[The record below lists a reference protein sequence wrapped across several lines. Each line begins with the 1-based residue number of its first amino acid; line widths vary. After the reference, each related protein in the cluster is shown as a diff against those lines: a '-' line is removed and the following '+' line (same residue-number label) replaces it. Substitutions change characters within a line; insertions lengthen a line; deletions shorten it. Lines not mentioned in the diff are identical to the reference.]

1 MDTYEVSRLDFR
13 ISRQSRMADVSK
25 RLEKAEKFLLRGKQ
39 QDALKEL
46 LRAAEE
52 DPHNEMVK
60 MQAAD
65 LCASLRQ
72 VNDAVRL
79 YRQVFDRQIAV
90 GDATGA
96 VPTYKKLAH
105 LERPSLPRMLGYAAL
120 VERSNR
126 DEALS
131 IYRSAVQQL
140 ANDPEQAV
148 VLQGRIVVMDA
159 SAAEYERL
167 ADLQASL
174 GESGPMAESLLRA
187 AEKTQASGK
196 TEKAFE
202 FLKRAHEADRNNR
215 AARLRYSAMLVERR
229 QFKDAARV
237 LEPLAAAKDP
247 EATGSYARALL
258 ECGRVEEA
266 VPYVWAQ
273 YEHDPKAIGMLGDLM
288 SRHIAQGNVDA
299 ALSLAHRLEVRETG
313 HHRRRDFI
321 MLVKDIVFRH
331 EPHIELL
338 AYLGELLNSANREHD
353 YCDVLGRLFDLYF
366 ASGQFEKAAEALDRA
381 GEVDPYDQAN
391 QDRLAALRGKLDDR
405 RFAAVAAR
413 FGKAPPV
420 HAVSEVAEETSTA
433 EPQPTMLEDLMLQA
447 EIFLQYGMKAR
458 AIEKLQR
465 IHHLFPEEEINNP
478 QLRDLYERAEFAPAG
493 AATPVA
499 TPAKKTA
506 PAIPQSAPAAAAPA
520 KSAPPVAAPARS
532 VEDQL
537 GRIAE
542 ISQNIFR
549 QAHVDAVLFAAAND
563 IGRLLSASRCIV
575 ALCSPGAP
583 PSAFTEYCG
592 PRVQRSEIDVL
603 VNAVKAGG
611 KELKNDAV
619 LLFGADKPITKSLS
633 DAAAGL
639 GLQSL
644 ALGRMTARE
653 EFIGVLIAGHS
664 APHSW
669 TKYEGSV
676 IPLLAD
682 QVALASNSAKLRKT
696 LDAVAPREQ
705 RTGLLKRSAYFDA
718 LGFEIGRSLQ
728 QNAPLSL
735 ALLRVVSS
743 GHATH
748 ELMQEVAR
756 QLLSYIR
763 QTDIAVRYDQN
774 TVALILGGTSEQP
787 AAQAIKKLRNV
798 LGNEKPTKNV
808 ALACGLAEVIL
819 KSEFDV
825 VDIATEAAN
834 RAEAALSAAVAKGGG
849 ATNVQPQPTIT
860 A

>member
-1 MDTYEVSRLDFR
+1 
-13 ISRQSRMADVSK
+13 MADVSK
-25 RLEKAEKFLLRGKQ
+25 RLEKAEKLLQRGKQ
-39 QDALKEL
+39 HDALKEL
-46 LRAAEE
+46 LRATEE
-52 DPHNEMVK
+52 DPHNDLVK
-60 MQAAD
+60 LQAAD
-65 LCASLRQ
+65 LSASLQ
-72 VNDAVRL
+72 QIGDAVRL
-79 YRQVFDRQIAV
+79 YRQLFDRQVAV
-90 GDATGA
+90 GDAVSA
-96 VPTYKKLAH
+96 PLTYKKLAH
-105 LERPSLPRMLGYAAL
+105 LERPTLSRTLAYASLI
-120 VERSNR
+120 ERSNR

-131 IYRSAVQQL
+131 LYRTAVKQL
-140 ANDPEQAV
+140 SNDPEQAV
-148 VLQGRIVVMDA
+148 AVQSRIVALDA
-159 SAAEYERL
+159 SADEYERL
-167 ADLQASL
+167 ANLQASL
-174 GESGPMAESLLRA
+174 GETGPMAESLMRA
-187 AEKTQASGK
+187 AEKTQTSGDPG
-196 TEKAFE
+196 KAFE
-202 FLKRAHEADRNNR
+202 YLRRAYEADKNNR
-215 AARLRYSAMLVERR
+215 AVRLRHSAALLER
-229 QFKDAARV
+229 QKFNDAARV

-247 EATGSYARALL
+247 EATASYARALL
-258 ECGRVEEA
+258 ECGRLEEA

-273 YEHDPKAIGMLGDLM
+273 YERDPAAIAMLGELM
-288 SRHIAQGNVDA
+288 SRHIAQGNADA

-313 HHRRRDFI
+313 HSRRRDFI
-321 MLVKDIVFRH
+321 MLVKEIVLRH

-338 AYLGELLNSANREHD
+338 SYLGELLNSANREHD
-353 YCDVLGRLFDLYF
+353 YCEVLGRLFDLYF

-391 QDRLAALRGKLDDR
+391 QDRLAALRGKLDDK
-405 RFAAVAAR
+405 RFSAVASR

-420 HAVSEVAEETSTA
+420 RVVTEVAEQTSTA

-458 AIEKLQR
+458 AVEKLER
-465 IHHLFPEEEINNP
+465 IHRLFPDEEINNS
-478 QLRDLYERAEFAPAG
+478 QLHELYERAEFAPAG
-493 AATPVA
+493 AAAPA
-499 TPAKKTA
+499 ASIAPAKKTTA
-506 PAIPQSAPAAAAPA
+506 PAPAQAPAAAPA
-520 KSAPPVAAPARS
+520 KSAPPIAAPARS

-575 ALCSPGAP
+575 ALCSPGTP

-603 VNAVKAGG
+603 VNAVKASG
-611 KELKNDAV
+611 KELRNEPV
-619 LLFGADKPITKSLS
+619 LLFGGDKPIPRTLS

-644 ALGRMTARE
+644 AIGRLTARE

-669 TKYEGSV
+669 TKYEASV
-676 IPLLAD
+676 VPLLAD

-735 ALLRVVSS
+735 ALLRVVPS
-743 GHATH
+743 GNANQDF
-748 ELMQEVAR
+748 MQEVAR

-774 TVALILGGTSEQP
+774 TVALILGGTGEQP
-787 AAQAIKKLRNV
+787 AAQAIKKLRTV
-798 LGNEKPTKNV
+798 LGNEKATKTLSV
-808 ALACGLAEVIL
+808 FCGLAQVVL
-819 KSEFDV
+819 NSEFDV
-825 VDIATEAAN
+825 VDISTEAVN
-834 RAEAALSAAVAKGGG
+834 RAEAALNAALHQGGG
-849 ATNVQPQPTIT
+849 ATHVQPQP
-860 A
+860 ALPA